1 MDISM
6 KLDDLPRFHLAE
18 FPTPVHYLETLTREY
33 QGPSIYMKRDDL
45 TSLGMGGNKTRKL
58 EFLIGEALAQKK
70 DTLITAGGIQSNHC
84 RLTAAAARRAG
95 LDCHLVLNG
104 NPPGT
109 TNGNLLLDTIFGA
122 KIHFCSR
129 DERDEQ
135 LFQVADKLEDKGKKP
150 YVIPVG
156 GSNSI
161 GSVGYIDGML
171 ELINQLKDLSITPD
185 AVIFATSSG
194 GTQAGLTL
202 GAKIG
207 GFKGDVL
214 GISIDQ
220 VQAGPG
226 PFPPVLTDIANG
238 SAARI
243 GSDIRLTESDFS
255 LNYDYLGAGYAM
267 PGELEFNAI
276 QDLALH
282 EGILLGPVYTARA
295 MGGLLDM
302 IRKGYFTKD
311 QTVLFWHTGGTP
323 ELFAWAEQLSRESN
337 TVKR

>member
-1 MDISM
+1 M
-6 KLDDLPRFHLAE
+6 KLDNLPRFHLAE
-18 FPTPVHYLETLTREY
+18 FPTPIHYLETLTKKC
-33 QGPSIYMKRDDL
+33 QGPAIYMKRDDL

-58 EFLIGEALAQKK
+58 EFLIGEALEQKK
-70 DTLITAGGIQSNHC
+70 DTLVTAGGIQSNHC
-84 RLTAAAARRAG
+84 RLTAAAARKAG

-104 NPPGT
+104 TPPEIP
-109 TNGNLLLDTIFGA
+109 NGNLLLDTLFGA
-122 KIHFCSR
+122 KIHFCDREER
-129 DERDEQ
+129 DER
-135 LFQVADKLEDKGKKP
+135 LFLVADELEQKGKKP

-156 GSNSI
+156 GSNSV
-161 GSVGYIDGML
+161 GAVGYVDAML
-171 ELINQLKDLSITPD
+171 ELVNQMNALSITAD
-185 AVIFATSSG
+185 SIVFATSSG
-194 GTQAGLTL
+194 GTQAGLAL
-202 GAKIG
+202 GAKIA

-226 PFPPVLTDIANG
+226 PFPPVLTEIANG
-238 SAARI
+238 AAARL
-243 GSDIRLTESDFS
+243 GSDISLTESDFS

-295 MGGLLDM
+295 MGGLLDL
-302 IRKGYFTKD
+302 IKKGKYTKD

-323 ELFAWAEQLSRESN
+323 ELFAWAD
-337 TVKR
+337 KFGKD